1 MPPPT
6 SSPLLGNFDYGR
18 DELDGDTVDWIG
30 FAGSFK
36 YQATDKFAV
45 APRFETLADGA
56 RFVTGGTDR
65 VSSVT
70 LTGEYKAVG
79 GLMTRFEY
87 RTDFAD
93 DPFFEDHDGDLKD
106 NQTTLSVAFIYAFSS
121 K

>member
-1 MPPPT
+1 M
-6 SSPLLGNFDYGR
+6 
-18 DELDGDTVDWIG
+18 
-30 FAGSFK
+30 
-36 YQATDKFAV
+36 

-70 LTGEYKAVG
+70 LTGEYKAIG
-79 GLMTRFEY
+79 GLITRFEY

-106 NQTTLSVAFIYAFSS
+106 NQTTLSMSFIYAFSS